1 MGKEIIV
8 NNLHDMCGLMCDNN
22 IDDVKGGV
30 KMGEKIKEYRIK
42 HLLTQRDFAEMCGLS
57 VVTINQIERGAQ
69 EPSLLSKAKIERIL
83 EED

>member
-1 MGKEIIV
+1 
-8 NNLHDMCGLMCDNN
+8 
-22 IDDVKGGV
+22 
-30 KMGEKIKEYRIK
+30 MGEKIKEYRIK